1 MFEYPVE
8 VLRKKAEDVEKAKN
22 DIRCFSLKSEAALR
36 KSSIEYMELET
47 KLMDLN
53 YAIQMLEELGKEPTD
68 DEIIEGVGYDGGS

>member
-68 DEIIEGVGYDGGS
+68 DEIIEGVGYDVGS